1 MFHIHY
7 SQLLRYGVAV
17 LNVALALVLMLML
30 DSWLSMSGTPF
41 LLFFSAVM
49 VSAWYGGLKSGLLAT
64 LLSVLLSNYF
74 FLPPVFQLSFDT
86 SNCVR
91 IGLFAIQG
99 LLFSVLSEAL
109 KTAEKGAD
117 INLRKL
123 KVSEERFR
131 LALSSSDII
140 IFQQDRNLRYQ
151 WIHNPQ
157 GGDTTL
163 EILGKSDAD
172 LFPALVAEKL
182 TAVKERVLKT
192 GISTREEVCLPL
204 CGENHYYDLLIEPLK
219 DADDC
224 IHGVTC
230 VVVNITERQQAEQEK
245 TKLQTELQQAVQQK
259 DESLA
264 LLNAWLSTSPVG
276 LAFLDTELRYVY
288 ANEALAAT
296 NGVPLS
302 QHFGRTFREVLPD
315 WAEQVEPVF
324 ERVMATRQPLVNQ
337 EISGET
343 YPPGVYRYGIVS
355 YYPVCLADGQLL
367 GVGITSIDI
376 TQQKQSEQAL
386 RESEAKFRSVVE
398 SNMIGI
404 GFWEKDGKI
413 TEANDALL
421 NMLGYSRAELVSGQL
436 NWRNLTPPEYAPLD
450 EQVLIQLENNPFCIP
465 FEKEYIRKD
474 GLRLPVLIG
483 ASHFEGTLQRGAF
496 FVLDITEQKQ
506 AQERLRYIAQISS
519 ILSTSLDYEQTLEQ
533 IAKIS
538 VPQLADWCSVDI
550 VNEDGSIRRLPIAY
564 ADPSK
569 AELAA
574 KLQEYLP
581 DSKSAITKVLKTGQ
595 SELITEISD
604 SLLVAN
610 TQSQEHLQLVRQLGM
625 KSAMIVPL
633 IAGGQVLGCISF
645 VTAQSNRR
653 YHHSDL
659 TLAGDIAYRAALAV
673 ENAGLYQDIHQTLV
687 HYAESLSLLDALL
700 AAAPVAV
707 CFLDRQLRYI
717 RINQVFADING
728 LTIEEHLGRRFQEVL
743 PEMAAEL
750 EVQLQRVLETGEPL
764 LNVEISTQRPGEAE
778 SYEHWLGNYY
788 PVNNSMDETVGIGI
802 ILADVTVAKQ
812 TEVALRESE
821 ERFRAMFNQAAVGIA
836 LVTLDGRF
844 LQVNPALSEITG
856 YSHDELIQ
864 MNFQQITHPDD
875 LEVDRQNAGRVLA
888 QEINGYS
895 VEKRYFR
902 KDGSIVW
909 VNLTSSAVWNSQGQL
924 KYALGIIEDISER
937 KRIEASQQFLVEAS
951 TLLAASLD
959 YEITLAN
966 VANLAVPTLA
976 DWCIV
981 DVFQEDWSSKQ
992 IAIAIADPTKQDIL
1006 KKIQQHYPPK
1016 SGTQQLLQQLKLGI
1030 SVFYPELSNFHLLQM
1045 AQDEEHLQLLQSLD
1059 IHSLMV
1065 IPVRSRGQLFGAIS
1079 FFTAESGRRYQQ
1091 ADLALAED
1099 IARRAATAIDNAR
1112 LYQETQQ
1119 AKQAAELSVNRTVLL
1134 QSITAALSEALTPKE
1149 VADVVM
1155 NQGIAALGACAGSVV
1170 LLTQG
1175 NTTLKVLQATG
1186 YPESVIDTWESFPIT
1201 APTPIAET
1209 IRTKKPIFLENP
1221 AALRVNYPNL
1231 IDAVALTGNNA
1242 WASIPLIAE
1251 GKAIGALGFS
1261 FATALAF
1268 NEEDQRFMLTLGQQ
1282 CGQAIARAQLY
1293 EAEKTARAQAETAN
1307 RIKDEFLAV
1316 LSHELRTPLNPI
1328 LGWSKLLRTRNF
1340 DEATKIR
1347 ALETIERNAKLQT
1360 QLIEDLLDV
1369 SRILQGKL
1377 SLNLHAVDL
1386 KVAIA
1391 AAQETVRLA
1400 AEAKSI
1406 EIQTVLNDIGKV
1418 LGDGDRLQQIMWNLL
1433 SNAVKFTPPEGRVEV
1448 RLEEVREGDALTWG
1462 NGDALTQGRGDAL
1475 TQGRGDALTQGNG
1488 DTLTQGRGDTGTL
1501 SASPRLPVTASSS
1514 PGYAQIQ
1521 VIDTGKGISP
1531 EFLPHVFDYFRQA
1544 DAKTTRI
1551 FGGLGLGLAIVR
1563 HLVELH
1569 GGTVEADS
1577 LGEGQGAT
1585 FTVKLPLLKSAELRT
1600 SSPESSNSELNTEE
1614 SLLLGVQILLVD
1626 DQEDVRDFFSFAL
1639 EQYGA
1644 TVTPVASATEALEAL
1659 AKSKPDILLSDIGMP
1674 LMDGYMLLRQVRKL
1688 PPEQGGKI
1696 PAIALTAYAGEI
1708 NHKQALAAGFQK
1720 HLPKPV
1726 EPLDLANAI
1735 VNLIANS

>member
-1 MFHIHY
+1 MLHIHY
-7 SQLLRYGVAV
+7 SQLLRYGIVV
-17 LNVALALVLMLML
+17 LTVALALVLMLML
-30 DSWLSMSGTPF
+30 DPWLGMSGTPF

-64 LLSVLLSNYF
+64 FLSVLLSNYF
-74 FLPPVFQLSFDT
+74 FLPPVYQLSFDL
-86 SNCVR
+86 SNSVR
-91 IGLFAIQG
+91 IGLFALQG
-99 LLFSVLSEAL
+99 LLFSILCEAL
-109 KTAEKGAD
+109 KTSKRGAD
-117 INLRKL
+117 VNLQKL

-131 LALSSSDII
+131 LALSSSDIM
-140 IFQQDRNLRYQ
+140 IFQHDRNLRYQ

-157 GGDTTL
+157 GGDTAL
-163 EILGKSDAD
+163 EILGKSDAE
-172 LFPALVAEKL
+172 LFPASVAQQL
-182 TAVKERVLKT
+182 TAIKQKVLKT
-192 GISTREEVCLPL
+192 GISTREEVCLPA
-204 CGENHYYDLLIEPLK
+204 CGENRYYDLLIEPLK
-219 DADDC
+219 DADNS
-224 IHGVTC
+224 IYGITC
-230 VVVNITERQQAEQEK
+230 VAVNITQRHQAELEK
-245 TKLQTELQQAVQQK
+245 TRLQRELQQALQQK

-264 LLNAWLSTSPVG
+264 LLNAWLTTSPVA

-288 ANEALAAT
+288 ANEALAAV
-296 NGVPLS
+296 NGLPQS
-302 QHFGRTFREVLPD
+302 QHIGRTFREVLPQ
-315 WAEQVEPVF
+315 WAEQIEPVF
-324 ERVMATRQPLVNQ
+324 EQVMATRQPLLNQ
-337 EISGET
+337 EVSGET
-343 YPPGVYRYGIVS
+343 YPPGVYRYCIVS
-355 YYPVCLADGQLL
+355 YYPVCLPDGQLL
-367 GVGITSIDI
+367 GIGITSVDI
-376 TQQKQSEQAL
+376 TQQKQSEQTL

-413 TEANDALL
+413 TDANDALL
-421 NMLGYSRAELVSGQL
+421 DMLGYSRAELVSGKL
-436 NWRNLTPPEYAPLD
+436 NWQNLTPAEYLPLD
-450 EQVLIQLENNPFCIP
+450 EQALIQLQNSPSCTP
-465 FEKEYIRKD
+465 YEKEYIRKD
-474 GLRLPVLIG
+474 GSHLPILIG
-483 ASHFEGTLQRGAF
+483 ASQFEGNCDRGAF
-496 FVLDITEQKQ
+496 FVLDITQRKQ
-506 AQERLRYIAQISS
+506 AEQRLRYIAQVSS
-519 ILSTSLDYEQTLEQ
+519 VLSTSLDYEETLEQ

-550 VNEDGSIRRLPIAY
+550 VNEDGSIRRLPIAH

-569 AELAA
+569 AELAG
-574 KLQEYLP
+574 KLQQYAQ
-581 DSKSAITKVLKTGQ
+581 DYKGASAITKVLQTGQ
-595 SELITEISD
+595 SELIPEVPD

-610 TQSQEHLQLVRQLGM
+610 TQNEEHLELVRQLGM
-625 KSAMIVPL
+625 KSVMIVPL
-633 IAGGQVLGCISF
+633 IAGGRVLGTISF
-645 VTAQSNRR
+645 VTAESDRR
-653 YHHSDL
+653 YDRSDL

-673 ENAGLYQDIHQTLV
+673 ENAQLYRDIHQALI

-707 CFLDRQLRYI
+707 CFLDRQLQYI

-728 LTIEEHLGRRFQEVL
+728 LTIEEHLGRKFPEVL

-750 EVQLQRVLETGEPL
+750 EVQLQQVLNTGEPL
-764 LNVEISTQRPGEAE
+764 LNVEIRTQTPGQADN
-778 SYEHWLGNYY
+778 YEYWLGNYY
-788 PVNNSMDETVGIGI
+788 PVNNRMGETVGIGMI
-802 ILADVTVAKQ
+802 MADVTAAKQ

-821 ERFRAMFNQAAVGIA
+821 ERFRAMFNQAAVGIS
-836 LVTLDGRF
+836 LVALDGRF
-844 LQVNPALSEITG
+844 LQVNPALCEITG
-856 YSHDELIQ
+856 YSHEELMQ
-864 MNFQQITHPDD
+864 MNFQQITHPED
-875 LEVDRQNAGRVLA
+875 LEADRENARRVLA
-888 QEINGYS
+888 QEDINGYS
-895 VEKRYFR
+895 LEKRYIR

-909 VNLTSSAVWNSQGQL
+909 VNLTSSAVWNNQGQL

-937 KRIEASQQFLVEAS
+937 KRVEATQQFLVEAS

-992 IAIAIADPTKQDIL
+992 IAIAIADPTKQNIL
-1006 KKIQQHYPPK
+1006 DEIQRRYPPK
-1016 SGTQQLLQQLKLGI
+1016 STAQQLVQQLQMGI
-1030 SVFYPELSNFHLLQM
+1030 SVFYPELSHSHLLVM
-1045 AQDEEHLQLLQSLD
+1045 AQDEEHLQLLQSLG

-1079 FFTAESGRRYQQ
+1079 FFTAESGRHYQQ
-1091 ADLALAED
+1091 VDLALAED

-1119 AKQAAELSVNRTVLL
+1119 AKQAAERSVNRTVLL
-1134 QSITAALSEALTPKE
+1134 QSITAALSEALTPQQ

-1175 NTTLKVLQATG
+1175 STTLKVVQATG
-1186 YPESVIDTWESFPIT
+1186 YPQPLTDTWGSFPIT
-1201 APTPIAET
+1201 APNQIAET
-1209 IRTKKPIFLENP
+1209 VRTKKPIFLENV
-1221 AALRVNYPNL
+1221 AALMANYPNL
-1231 IDAVALTGNNA
+1231 VDAVALSGNNA
-1242 WASIPLIAE
+1242 WVSIPLIAE

-1261 FATALAF
+1261 FATVQGF
-1268 NEEDQRFMLTLGQQ
+1268 NEEDRGFMLTLGQQ

-1328 LGWSKLLRTRNF
+1328 LGWAKLLRTRKF
-1340 DEATKIR
+1340 DEATKVR

-1406 EIQTVLNDIGKV
+1406 EIQTLLSNDVGKV

-1433 SNAVKFTPPEGRVEV
+1433 SNAVKFTPSGGRVEV
-1448 RLEEVREGDALTWG
+1448 RLEQVDL
-1462 NGDALTQGRGDAL
+1462 D
-1475 TQGRGDALTQGNG
+1475 
-1488 DTLTQGRGDTGTL
+1488 
-1501 SASPRLPVTASSS
+1501 
-1514 PGYAQIQ
+1514 AQIQ
-1521 VIDTGKGISP
+1521 VIDTGKGIIP

-1544 DAKTTRI
+1544 DAKTTRV

-1577 LGEGQGAT
+1577 PGEAQGAT
-1585 FTVKLPLLKSAELRT
+1585 FTVKLPLLKSAELRVP
-1600 SSPESSNSELNTEE
+1600 SPESSNLELNSED
-1614 SLLLGVQILLVD
+1614 SLLLGVEILLVD
-1626 DQEDVRDFFSFAL
+1626 DQADVRDFFSFAL
-1639 EQYGA
+1639 EEYGA
-1644 TVTPVASATEALEAL
+1644 TVTAVASAAEALEAL
-1659 AKSKPDILLSDIGMP
+1659 AQSKPDILLSDIGMP
-1674 LMDGYMLLRQVRKL
+1674 FMDGYMLLREVRKL
-1688 PPEQGGKI
+1688 PPEENGQI

-1708 NHKQALAAGFQK
+1708 NYNQAIAAGFQK

-1726 EPLDLANAI
+1726 EPLDLATAI
-1735 VNLIANS
+1735 VNLIRNS